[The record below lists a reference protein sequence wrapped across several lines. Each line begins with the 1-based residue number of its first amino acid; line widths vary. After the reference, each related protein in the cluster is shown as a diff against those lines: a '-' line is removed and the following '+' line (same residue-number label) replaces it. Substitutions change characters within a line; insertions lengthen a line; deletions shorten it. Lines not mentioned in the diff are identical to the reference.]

1 VTLAASLSHSEDR
14 LVVAWVRPMVA
25 TLALNS
31 AVAAWVTPAILAHL
45 SDAVAAWVK
54 VPLATQAVLA

>member
-1 VTLAASLSHSEDR
+1 
-14 LVVAWVRPMVA
+14 MVA

-31 AVAAWVTPAILAHL
+31 AVAAWVTPAILAHLSDAVAAWVTPAILAHL